1 VFDDVVDD
9 GVART
14 RLRGL
19 RPEASLLMALAR
31 PRLTSAA
38 QENIRDFLAVSGA
51 DLDWGLFLD
60 QACRHGV
67 LPLAG
72 RNLMRYRL
80 VHSPEGRTLAP
91 YRWIYSYAY
100 EGNRRRNIALGD
112 EYAKVVRGLN
122 TVDLAY
128 AIRKGPVLTEGV
140 YRDLGSRRMSDLD
153 VLLHPKSFP
162 EFARIVNDLGY
173 EQGHL
178 SRNAE
183 HVVPFDRETQLV
195 WRVALANSAL
205 PFLKSAQRDD
215 VELFVI
221 DPCFSLFQSR
231 SGITADVGDF
241 LARAV
246 DTTAFGELARMLDP
260 VDQVIDCCVQL
271 HVEATTLMYI
281 EMGKDLMVLKFLD
294 LVELLRGLS
303 GEACKTLSARVRG
316 YGLGKV
322 AFYALYHA
330 ALLYPDDVPS
340 DLVAEFDSGDLEF
353 LDTYGVLDDQ
363 RQRWERSF
371 AERLFDARR
380 GLSLAVPSTVPVS
393 RAIV

>member
-1 VFDDVVDD
+1 V
-9 GVART
+9 RT

-31 PRLTSAA
+31 PRLTPTA
-38 QENIRDFLAVSGA
+38 QEHIHDFLAVSGA

-80 VHSPEGRTLAP
+80 VHSAEGRTLAP
-91 YRWIYSYAY
+91 CRWIYSYSY

-122 TVDLAY
+122 AVGLAY
-128 AIRKGPVLTEGV
+128 AIRKGPVLTEDV
-140 YRDLGSRRMSDLD
+140 YRDPGSRRMGDLD
-153 VLLHPKSFP
+153 VLLHPKSLP
-162 EFARIVNDLGY
+162 EFAAIVNDLGY

-195 WRVALANSAL
+195 WRVALANSTL
-205 PFLKSAQRDD
+205 PFLKPARRDD
-215 VELFVI
+215 VEVFVL
-221 DPCFSLFQSR
+221 DPCFSLFQPR
-231 SGITADVGDF
+231 SGITADVDDF

-246 DTTAFGELARMLDP
+246 DTTAFGESARMLDP

-271 HVEATTLMYI
+271 YVEATTLMYI
-281 EMGKDLMVLKFLD
+281 EIGKDLMVLKFLD
-294 LVELLRGLS
+294 LVELLRRLP
-303 GEACKTLSARVRG
+303 GEARRTLTARVRE
-316 YGLGKV
+316 YGLGEN

-330 ALLYPDDVPS
+330 ALLYPDDVPP
-340 DLVAEFDSGDLEF
+340 DLVAEFDSGDPEF
-353 LDTYGVLDDQ
+353 LDTYGVLDNQ
-363 RQRWERSF
+363 RQRWDRSF

-380 GLSLAVPSTVPVS
+380 GRSLTVHSTVPGP
-393 RAIV
+393 RAVV

>member
-1 VFDDVVDD
+1 MLDDVVDD
-9 GVART
+9 GVVRT

-38 QENIRDFLAVSGA
+38 QENIHDFLAVSGA

-80 VHSPEGRTLAP
+80 VHSAEGRTLAP

-100 EGNRRRNIALGD
+100 EGNRRRNIALAD
-112 EYAKVVRGLN
+112 EYAKVVRALN
-122 TVDLAY
+122 MVGLAY

-140 YRDLGSRRMSDLD
+140 YRDPGSRRLSDLD
-153 VLLHPKSFP
+153 VLLHPQSFP
-162 EFARIVNDLGY
+162 KFAAIADELGY

-195 WRVALANSAL
+195 WQVALANSPL
-205 PFLKSAQRDD
+205 PFLKPAHRDD
-215 VELFVI
+215 VEVFVL

-231 SGITADVGDF
+231 SGIPANVGDF
-241 LARAV
+241 LARSV
-246 DTTAFGELARMLDP
+246 DTTTFGEPARMLDP

-303 GEACKTLSARVRG
+303 GEDCTALSARVQH
-316 YGLGKV
+316 YGLGEI

-340 DLVAEFDSGDLEF
+340 DLVAEFDSGDPEF
-353 LDTYGVLDDQ
+353 LETYGVLDDH
-363 RQRWERSF
+363 RQRWDRSF

-380 GLSLAVPSTVPVS
+380 GQSLTPHSTVPVS